1 MQGPGG
7 YNIESYEPTLL
18 RPEEV
23 KQNDNFLRRAF
34 TTEQKLM
41 PKVFNLN
48 LINTL
53 NLNNQLAFSNNMI
66 NNNYSN
72 NRLIYKNYNGVFP
85 TNINLNG
92 KSNINM
98 ANPLL
103 INNLKQNN
111 IYANSRNNGVINTNY
126 NSLQYRNIPT
136 ANINNFVYLKNN
148 MPKYQISPN
157 INNLPRNKVSQIYP
171 TINQP
176 MNMNRTNI
184 YSNNK
189 FKIPIYQRKL
199 NKKKK

>member
-126 NSLQYRNIPT
+126 NSLQNNNI
-136 ANINNFVYLKNN
+136 VYLKNN
-148 MPKYQISPN
+148 IPKYQISPN
-157 INNLPRNKVSQIYP
+157 INNLPRTKVSQIYP

-189 FKIPIYQRKL
+189 FRIPIYQRKL